1 MTATATSK
9 QSYKKLT
16 DLGKRQIEV
25 HKAIGEM
32 GLASNRD
39 LSKHLDRPVNE
50 ITPRVKE
57 LREYGFVIE
66 HGKKW
71 DNETRRNVTV
81 WCVTDPYAQKKI
93 DLVSDP
99 ADEIKEEKWSP
110 AAISWL
116 AD

>member
-1 MTATATSK
+1 MVTETSK
-9 QSYKKLT
+9 QSYKRLT
-16 DLGKRQIEV
+16 DLGARQIEV
-25 HKAIGEM
+25 HRAIGEL
-32 GLASNRD
+32 GTASNREIAKY
-39 LSKHLDRPVNE
+39 LSRPVNE

-71 DNETRRNVTV
+71 DNETRRNVTA

-93 DLVSDP
+93 DLASDP
-99 ADEIKEEKWSP
+99 ADDIKPEKWRP

-116 AD
+116 NDD